1 MTSSDAL
8 LAEMLDEY
16 QLRKLVH
23 AYCRA
28 VDRGDSVALRS
39 LYHQGAADQHGGFST
54 GGADDF
60 FDKLDA
66 ARPYLRAMQ
75 HNITTTNFVIS
86 GHIAEGEI
94 YNIAMHT
101 FAAGDREVDVV
112 IGGRYLDK
120 YEKRNGTWGFVERM
134 IVTDWARVSDPSV
147 LDFSHPIV
155 RDTPRGSF
163 GVNDPSHQYFSLFP
177 KIDDQFLGQ

>member
-8 LAEMLDEY
+8 LTEMLDEY

-39 LYHQGAADQHGGFST
+39 LYHPGAEDQHGGFST
-54 GGADDF
+54 GSADDF

-75 HNITTTNFVIS
+75 HNITTVNFAFS
-86 GHIAEGEI
+86 GPLAEGEI

-101 FAAGDREVDVV
+101 FTAGGRDVDVV

-120 YEKRNGTWGFVERM
+120 YEKRNGTWGLIERT

-155 RDTPRGSF
+155 SATPRGSV
-163 GVNDPSHQYFSLFP
+163 GPNDISYEFFSLFP
-177 KIDDQFLGQ
+177 DHSGA